1 MKYTT
6 AYLVPAGDNVN
17 GTWRGEGVY
26 EPPTNGF
33 VTSTFRYRNNK
44 ASINFG
50 GTYTPQPALDVRLNF
65 GRPVDELAPPAEL
78 AIAIRVPSPTFHM
91 GVLYDSNV
99 SRPLTWDGE
108 VGWEVGSASEHGAG
122 SMWQTTKSQ
131 KETTDSPWAPCNQLQ
146 RDVDSLHQVMDTL
159 RVESKAPW
167 EVASRLNGDLIDSLY
182 VVLERFDQV
191 KLNPWGI
198 GEPIALFQGEGFVQ
212 LLPLKHHKLM
222 AWEESEYLTRM
233 SGLPS
238 NVAEKFPQVWV
249 LPWQDGVHLR
259 PGLEKSPPK
268 PVEPPFIPSH
278 TLNFVCKYKPVPPLE
293 VMLNFGL
300 HPCPEKGLEIVARKV
315 YFIVNTISLKRVS
328 DNEPIEILGA
338 SVGIDKSSWAW
349 SFSGSLPYSQLEKVE
364 PSASGP
370 VEVELEINS
379 IKWRFLVEEY
389 DENKQFAKTAISIRG
404 RSLTAY
410 LDSPYAPTRS
420 FIQNSQITSRQFAE
434 AELTR
439 PGLIT
444 GFDFDWMFPDELG
457 WDMPAGTWSYN
468 NLTPLEVI
476 NQIVQGAGGYV
487 NSHRL
492 NKTLIVRPEYP
503 VPFWEWEGSTPD
515 KILPKTLIRSQ
526 NLRWAEKPLYNGVYV
541 TGENTGVTALVR
553 KLGTLGDFQAP
564 SFTGAMISSN
574 LAARMKGI
582 SILSAGGK
590 QATVGLELPMEQSVG
605 LLTPGML
612 IEVTN
617 GGYGTEAAWRGL
629 IRSTSIEAR
638 RTNQSLTVSQ
648 SVDLER
654 HYGGF

>member
-1 MKYTT
+1 MSYVVPQGDDIVASFQGAS
-6 AYLVPAGDNVN
+6 AYAVPQGDSLV
-17 GTWRGEGVY
+17 
-26 EPPTNGF
+26 
-33 VTSTFRYRNNK
+33 
-44 ASINFG
+44 ASFKPVMNFATLNFKK
-50 GTYTPQPALDVRLNF
+50 TYTPPASNDVRLNF
-65 GRPVDELAPPAEL
+65 GFEASENVDPRTLGVDIPVAAMQMTVDA
-78 AIAIRVPSPTFHM
+78 
-91 GVLYDSNV
+91 LYESNV
-99 SRPLTWDGE
+99 SRPLTNDMDFGWQQADFKE
-108 VGWEVGSASEHGAG
+108 VQPDAA
-122 SMWQTTKSQ
+122 WQLTAQDRTYKGV
-131 KETTDSPWAPCNQLQ
+131 PWQSCNQLHDTSAVSFGEMDHDRQ
-146 RDVDSLHQVMDTL
+146 FHGMPWEEADPTVRREAQEIFKELSRDRQFK
-159 RVESKAPW
+159 KAPW
-167 EVASRLNGDLIDSLY
+167 QLGSWM
-182 VVLERFDQV
+182 ERDAD
-191 KLNPWGI
+191 G
-198 GEPIALFQGEGFVQ
+198 LFEQMLSIKQFR
-212 LLPLKHHKLM
+212 
-222 AWEESEYLTRM
+222 RM
-233 SGLPS
+233 
-238 NVAEKFPQVWV
+238 
-249 LPWQDGVHLR
+249 PWQDTKYLSWRESFGYNKAKAWPLWWLMPWNEGRHLR
-259 PGLEKSPPK
+259 PGREVSPQP
-268 PVEPPFIPSH
+268 PVTPPFIPSH
-278 TLNFVCKYKPVPPLE
+278 TLNFICKYKPVPPLE

-349 SFSGSLPYSQLEKVE
+349 SFSGSLPYTELEKVE

-420 FIQNSQITSRQFAE
+420 FIQNNQLTSRQFAE

-503 VPFWEWEGSTPD
+503 VPFWEWGLETPD
-515 KILPKTLIRSQ
+515 LVLPKTLIRSQ

-553 KLGTLGDFQAP
+553 KSGTIGDFQAP

-574 LAARMKGI
+574 LAARLKGI